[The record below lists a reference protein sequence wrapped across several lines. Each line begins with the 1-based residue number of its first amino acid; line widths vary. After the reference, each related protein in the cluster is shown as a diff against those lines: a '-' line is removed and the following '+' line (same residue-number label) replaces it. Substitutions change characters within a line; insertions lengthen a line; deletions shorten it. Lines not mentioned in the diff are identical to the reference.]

1 MVPYTAVDA
10 QKQHRGTQQYLAV
23 GIAPGGRLL
32 EMVAIIDVGRDT
44 WHIFHAMT
52 AQRKALH
59 ELGLL

>member
-1 MVPYTAVDA
+1 MRRNSTAEP
-10 QKQHRGTQQYLAV
+10 TQYLAV

-52 AQRKALH
+52 ARRKALR